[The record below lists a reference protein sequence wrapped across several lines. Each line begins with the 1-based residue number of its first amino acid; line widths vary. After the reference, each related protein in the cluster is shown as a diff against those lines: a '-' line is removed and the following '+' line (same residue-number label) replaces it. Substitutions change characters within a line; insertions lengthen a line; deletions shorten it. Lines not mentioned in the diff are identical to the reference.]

1 MYYAFALCG
10 FSICIIAFVLY
21 LLNRHKKLGTLENE
35 VKFQEIANKILET
48 IRETQANSAT
58 LNRDQRDERMRKYD
72 QTDT

>member
-21 LLNRHKKLGTLENE
+21 LLNRHKKLGNLENE
-35 VKFQEIANKILET
+35 VKLQEIANKILET